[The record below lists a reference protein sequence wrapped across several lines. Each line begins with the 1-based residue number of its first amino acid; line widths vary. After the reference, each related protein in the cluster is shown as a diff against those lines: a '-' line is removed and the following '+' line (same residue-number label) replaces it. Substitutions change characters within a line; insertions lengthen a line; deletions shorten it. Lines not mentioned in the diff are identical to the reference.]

1 MNILVFRSA
10 KMNVID
16 KLFIKLLNNNSD
28 SITCL
33 VQQNNYNQMKE
44 LYPKIKFISIH
55 NDYFDYKDFKEKI
68 DLSKKKYDEIIIPSS
83 SNSFN
88 SYDDIFKI
96 CDEIKCKR
104 IVLFDCD
111 GNEIIENCSFIYE
124 LKNIIENIFIK
135 GEILYIKKN
144 YKKLFRK
151 I

>member
-68 DLSKKKYDEIIIPSS
+68 DLSKKKYDEIIVPSS
-83 SNSFN
+83 GKSFN
-88 SYDDIFKI
+88 DFDDIFKI

-111 GNEIIENCSFIYE
+111 GNEIVENCNFIYE
-124 LKNIIENIFIK
+124 LKNIIESIFIK
-135 GEILYIKKN
+135 IEILYIKKN